1 MNNRKPLTSEQLHEL
16 DVYSD
21 LHGDLVDILLEHG
34 ETMSDDARFALED
47 SLLAALTPNP
57 SRTDFVSFTM
67 LSTGAPHLIRAIE
80 NTWKN
85 SRVFVN
91 QFQNPES
98 MGVDLAMVIFDEASS
113 LPSIADTII
122 DDNNKIKDPL
132 TKNT

>member
-1 MNNRKPLTSEQLHEL
+1 MNNRKPLTPEQLNEL
-16 DVYSD
+16 DAYSD
-21 LHGDLVDILLEHG
+21 LHNDLVDILIEHS
-34 ETMSDDARFALED
+34 ETMSDAARFALED

-57 SRTDFVSFTM
+57 HRTDFVSFTM
-67 LSTGAPHLIRAIE
+67 LAAGAPHLIRAIE

-98 MGVDLAMVIFDEASS
+98 MGVDLAMIIFDEASS

-122 DDNNKIKDPL
+122 DDNHKITDPL
-132 TKNT
+132 KNH